1 MCVQRRF
8 SSACQTELSDQ
19 RLRYPFIPWLSK
31 IHQVEIQIRLH
42 GCADLS
48 VFAGRKWPK
57 IHFLTLWVKKKL
69 AQCHT
74 WKQKIWHACVSLPS
88 GHIFHRS
95 GNSSKFKLCI
105 REKRR
110 TRSAQ
115 SGLDLRYSHM
125 ILCRFVYTDIRY
137 TLLTMVLLFC
147 LQKFIYLIT
156 IKWFIMQNFSSE
168 LFVRHRILSGVAA
181 YKTDRIV

>member
-1 MCVQRRF
+1 MRRLICLRWAQVSKDTF
-8 SSACQTELSDQ
+8 SHAMAVL
-19 RLRYPFIPWLSK
+19 
-31 IHQVEIQIRLH
+31 
-42 GCADLS
+42 
-48 VFAGRKWPK
+48 
-57 IHFLTLWVKKKL
+57 LWVKKKL

-74 WKQKIWHACVSLPS
+74 WKQKIWHPCVSLPS
-88 GHIFHRS
+88 GHIFNRS
-95 GNSSKFKLCI
+95 GNSSEFKWSI
-105 REKRR
+105 HEKRR
-110 TRSAQ
+110 SRSDCVSAQ

-125 ILCRFVYTDIRY
+125 VLCRFVYTDIRY
-137 TLLTMVLLFC
+137 TLLIMELLFC